1 MNRKEAIKGLVAI
14 GIIATIPSLV
24 KLTNKGKSIHFIG
37 LGGAGSKALGHIYK
51 QGMPASYTYITDVE
65 HFKSN
70 SKIKFISY
78 THSEGKSSQI
88 GKNPYTEAEMLEKL
102 VLPFEL
108 NELFNENDTYILLAG
123 LGGFT
128 GTKVSESLIYW
139 LRENKRD
146 FHAILSLPFKFESR
160 RRNYAQK
167 MIEKYQKFPN
177 VYFFDNEEIKEICGN
192 KHIAETL
199 VSSDNEFYKVV
210 KEKAIV

>member
-37 LGGAGSKALGHIYK
+37 LGGAGSKAMGHIYK
-51 QGMPASYTYITDVE
+51 QGIPTSYTYITDVE

-78 THSEGKSSQI
+78 THSKGKSSQI
-88 GKNPYTEAEMLEKL
+88 GKNPYSEAEMLEKL
-102 VLPFEL
+102 VLPSEL

-123 LGGFT
+123 LGGST
-128 GTKVSESLIYW
+128 GAKVPIIDL
-139 LRENKRD
+139 LVRENKRD

-177 VYFFDNEEIKEICGN
+177 VYFFDNEEIKEIGGN

-199 VSSDNEFYKVV
+199 VSSDNEFYKIV
-210 KEKAIV
+210 KEKVIV